1 MKCVVCL
8 KKPSILVCTMCK
20 KNVCSYCV
28 DLQTHSCEGIGL
40 KNQVHKEALT
50 KHLVKVVAPKV
61 VQI

>member
-28 DLQTHSCEGIGL
+28 NLQTHSCERIEL
-40 KNQVHKEALT
+40 KTHMHKEELT
-50 KHLVKVVAPKV
+50 KQLVKVVAPKV
-61 VQI
+61 IQI